1 MKDCNMGGG
10 WFPAAGSVSCGIQL
24 EDGCLL
30 LKAFCGVYG
39 RTDWP
44 ASESAFSIVQI
55 RWGGVTGS
63 HQGGASRVHQSN
75 VDLGLAT

>member
-1 MKDCNMGGG
+1 MSGG
-10 WFPAAGSVSCGIQL
+10 WFPAAGSISCGIRL
-24 EDGCLL
+24 EAGCLP

-44 ASESAFSIVQI
+44 ASETAFGIVQI
-55 RWGGVTGS
+55 GWSGVTES
-63 HQGGASRVHQSN
+63 KQGGASRVHQSN